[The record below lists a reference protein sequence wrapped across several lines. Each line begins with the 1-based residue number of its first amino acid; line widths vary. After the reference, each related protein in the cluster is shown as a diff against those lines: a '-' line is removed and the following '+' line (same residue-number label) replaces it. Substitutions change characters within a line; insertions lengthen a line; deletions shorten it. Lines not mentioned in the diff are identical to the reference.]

1 MGIHAVENKLAK
13 IKLTLLSGKSFLFVD
28 YVVIEF
34 RLKDVSILQ
43 MDRATHKTKTKN
55 YLSDRRNSNLTKKLT
70 TLH

>member
-34 RLKDVSILQ
+34 RLKDVSIL
-43 MDRATHKTKTKN
+43 
-55 YLSDRRNSNLTKKLT
+55 
-70 TLH
+70 